1 MSDDFRDYYAG
12 KTVKAVSVRE
22 EDAFAKLKYL
32 STESRFIDMFS
43 DLNLEKELKIGGP
56 RETAYHNYQNNIV
69 IQEKFFAE
77 NEHTTEII
85 NGVTVQNKCYY
96 LLKTILN
103 KYLYYDLVNNKRN
116 NQLIYRNSRSS
127 QNIGVKSQVSN
138 AYQTTIR
145 MQLYM
150 VYSKIDSAGNIV
162 KNPTTQQQ
170 YYKQKFLCEK
180 TITFDQLSSG
190 QIIIKEEIKEGS

>member
-180 TITFDQLSSG
+180 TITFDQPSSG